1 MKSTRILWSIVVA
14 VVFLFVVGCKRDP
27 EAETPATRIKIA
39 ALYSES
45 GSLAYLGLSSEAALE
60 IAVEEVNRDF
70 ENRKIPFQFDLEV
83 YNTQINPTLAYQA
96 MQSIAAS
103 GCKLVIGPQTSAEI
117 TAIKP
122 LADSLG
128 ILVVS
133 PSSTASSLSLPNDM
147 IFRYAPGDQI
157 VGQAMANTMFTQ
169 GKQALI
175 AISRSDVGSLGL
187 QAGITG
193 HFASLGGQVYT
204 EGVFDG
210 TTTDFSTVLA
220 NVKNRIV
227 SLTSTMTT
235 DQIGVLSTS
244 FDESILLF
252 NQASTDPVLSSVNWY
267 GGVGFFKN
275 QNLLADAAASQFT
288 VDTHFFSP
296 GFSLPLGA
304 DVEYSSL
311 LANVF
316 SRSGYQADAL
326 TLASYDIFHVMAR
339 MIESNNGLPANA
351 SSLQQQFFNT
361 SNGHEGVTGTIALNE
376 NGDRASGIFDY
387 WGVENANGNYQWYF
401 IGKSE

>member
-1 MKSTRILWSIVVA
+1 MTSVRSFIPFIFVIILL
-14 VVFLFVVGCKRDP
+14 VFVGCKREP
-27 EAETPATRIKIA
+27 EADVPATRIKIA
-39 ALYSES
+39 ALYSET
-45 GSLAYLGLSSEAALE
+45 GSLAYLGLSSEAALA

-70 ENRKIPFQFDLEV
+70 ENRDIPFQFDLKM
-83 YNTQINPTLAYQA
+83 YDTQINPALAYQA

-157 VGQAMANTMFTQ
+157 VGQAMANTMINQ

-175 AISRSDVGSLGL
+175 AISRNDVGSLGL
-187 QAGITG
+187 QAGITD
-193 HFASLGGQVYT
+193 HFASLGGQVFT

-210 TTTDFSTVLA
+210 ADTDFSAVLA
-220 NVKNRIV
+220 NVKNRIL
-227 SLTSTMTT
+227 SLNATFSN

-252 NQASTDPVLSSVNWY
+252 NQASTDPILASVNWF

-275 QNLLADAAASQFT
+275 QNLLTDAAASQFT

-304 DVEYSSL
+304 DVEYATL

-316 SRSGYQADAL
+316 ARSGYQADAL
-326 TLASYDIFHVMAR
+326 TLASYDIFHVMAK
-339 MIESNNGLPANA
+339 MVEMNDGLPKGAVN
-351 SSLQQQFFNT
+351 LQQRFAT
-361 SNGHEGVTGTIALNE
+361 ASNGHEGVTGTILLNE

-387 WGVENANGNYQWYF
+387 YGVEPINGSYQWYF